1 MDRMPAQRSKRYST
15 GTVIF
20 EEHEPGNRMYVVRRG
35 KVRIFRKVHDH
46 EIVLATLGPG
56 EFFGEMALLEKLP
69 RSASAQTVE
78 DSLLIEVDQKTF
90 ELMIR
95 KNSEIAVRIM
105 RKLAARVRELDRRL
119 QNVLVDS
126 GLGRAVEVLR
136 WLLPRG
142 MPEGSFFR
150 IKGVTAHVHIAA
162 SAGIPPAEVELV
174 LHKLRR
180 AGCLREEGSDVLVA
194 GLTVL
199 DDYSMYLEL
208 KRKYEPQQ
216 TPSVPSEAQRIKQQD
231 AKKQMLRLIK
241 ALQSQ
246 PGENDDQTAMTVQ
259 YKQFLDLKAR
269 FEPEE

>member
-1 MDRMPAQRSKRYST
+1 MDRMPAQRSKRFSA

-20 EEHEPGNRMYVVRRG
+20 EEHEPGNRMFVIRRG
-35 KVRIFRKVHDH
+35 RVRIFRKVHDH

-95 KNSEIAVRIM
+95 KNAEIAVRIM

-126 GLGRAVEVLR
+126 GVGRAVEVLR

-162 SAGIPPAEVELV
+162 SAGIPPGEVELV
-174 LHKLRR
+174 LHRLKR
-180 AGCLREEGSDVLVA
+180 AGCLREDGTDVLIA
-194 GLTVL
+194 GQGVL
-199 DDYSMYLEL
+199 DDYSLYLEL
-208 KRKYEPQQ
+208 KRKYEPQN
-216 TPSVPSEAQRIKQQD
+216 PSVPSEAQRVKQQD
-231 AKKQMLRLIK
+231 ARKQMLRLIK
-241 ALQSQ
+241 ALQ
-246 PGENDDQTAMTVQ
+246 TAPEPEAATNVTEQ

>member
-1 MDRMPAQRSKRYST
+1 MVSMPAQRSKRYAM

-20 EEHEPGNRMYVVRRG
+20 EENEPGNRMFVIRRG
-35 KVRIFRKVHDH
+35 RVRIYRKVNDT

-69 RSASAQTVE
+69 RSASAQTIE

-95 KNSEIAVRIM
+95 KNAEIAVRIM

-126 GLGRAVEVLR
+126 GLGRAIEVLR

-142 MPEGSFFR
+142 VPEGSFFR

-162 SAGIPPAEVELV
+162 SAGIPPNEVELV
-174 LHKLRR
+174 LFRLRR
-180 AGCLREEGSDVLVA
+180 AGCLREDGADVLVA
-194 GLTVL
+194 SQAVL
-199 DDYSMYLEL
+199 DDYGVYLEL
-208 KRKYEPQQ
+208 KRKYEPQNP
-216 TPSVPSEAQRIKQQD
+216 TVPSEAQRVKQQE
-231 AKKQMLRLIK
+231 ARKQMLRLIK
-241 ALQSQ
+241 ALQTTPEKEEDSAV
-246 PGENDDQTAMTVQ
+246 GAQ
-259 YKQFLDLKAR
+259 YKQFLEMKKR